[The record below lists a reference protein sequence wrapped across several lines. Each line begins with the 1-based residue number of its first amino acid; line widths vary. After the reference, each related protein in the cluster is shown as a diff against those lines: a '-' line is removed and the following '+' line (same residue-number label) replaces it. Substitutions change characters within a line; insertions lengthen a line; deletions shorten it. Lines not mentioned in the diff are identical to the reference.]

1 MEILVCIKRVPM
13 VGGKV
18 TLTADSQ
25 AVDSKF
31 LAFTMSPHEECAVEE
46 AVRLIANHA
55 GRSTVLTVGPAA
67 AEEQL
72 RYAMSM
78 GIDDAVLIDCG
89 EKELGPVSVAAEIGR
104 YVSATADEGRH
115 FDLLLFGNE
124 AADTG
129 DFQVGVRVAESLDL
143 PCLSGLKQLDISGTG
158 ARGMRE
164 ASGAQEIMQAPL
176 PLVCT
181 VKEGI
186 NLPRYPSMPGRLRA
200 KSKSV
205 EKLSAASLTEDVTKV
220 GLRVPQEARSA
231 AEVLGR
237 GAEAAPRVAKL
248 LVDLGLV
255 PV

>member
-1 MEILVCIKRVPM
+1 M

-25 AVDSKF
+25 DVDSKF
-31 LAFTMSPHEECAVEE
+31 LGFTMSPHEECAVEE
-46 AVRLIANHA
+46 AVRLITQHG

-72 RYAMSM
+72 RYAMSI
-78 GIDDAVLIDCG
+78 GVDDAVLIDCG

-104 YVSATADEGRH
+104 YISVSAEGGRQ

-129 DFQVGVRVAESLDL
+129 DFQVGVRVAEEFGL
-143 PCLSGLKQLDISGTG
+143 PCLSGLKQLDVSDGG

-164 ASGAQEIMQAPL
+164 AAGGQEIMEAPL

-200 KSKSV
+200 KSKPL
-205 EKLSAASLTEDVTKV
+205 EKLAAAFFPEDLTKL
-220 GLRVPQEARSA
+220 GLKVPQEARSS
-231 AEVLGR
+231 AELLGQ
-237 GAEAAPRVAKL
+237 GSDAAPGVAKL
-248 LVDLGLV
+248 LSDLGLL